1 MANYKEEKAPLPTTV
16 TNFRD
21 VASHVQNMKSGMLF
35 RSGQIDDAS
44 REDLDILREHY
55 HIRSVIDLRGMRPWP
70 LVSTAEVPGNS
81 ITDHAMQYPD
91 KIASTSV
98 LGLRL
103 HYIDLCGPQFGQYMM
118 NQMGFWE
125 RTKGIAHVAFSPTNG
140 IARWKKLQGAKLS
153 QDRLT
158 IPITV
163 IDRSLSQIKAVFK
176 VLADPSSYPILIVN
190 KYGSEMVSLIVTLVC
205 FLLHSDMQ
213 DMHHDY
219 MRTYQETAGVRQE
232 RLKDIRDS
240 GMTDDHIDPYLPF
253 VNTIERHVREKHG
266 GIEQYLLTVGLDQL
280 EIHTIKNTLLSASAL
295 SEKQG
300 FLLALSLEVV
310 RLRAH
315 RIASIKSGSSEAKAI
330 ASVNIRQ
337 PSILATNIVTR
348 PKFEA
353 DLHVDKRMA
362 LGILEPRAKKVP
374 GTANVFDQ
382 EWKRDPTLKRDR
394 TGNIILVPQPSEDP
408 NDPLNWPLWQRDL
421 MLLLLCVVSAIAT
434 TASPLVAANSV
445 VLAVVFRVKFEDAA
459 LLTAYHLC
467 GVGVASWLFVPL
479 ARVWGKRHV
488 FLFGALLMVISSAWG
503 GSTGKNLDYKS
514 LVWARIFQGIA
525 LAPFESLVND
535 VVGDLYFVHERGF
548 RMAFTNVC
556 LFGAAFL
563 TPVCVGFI
571 TSNDSLGWQWSFYFL
586 SIFMGAGFVLLFLFL
601 PETAYQRPRYLQIDV
616 NVGPVPFHD
625 SVPAPPKHS
634 FLHQLAPFSGRKTD
648 ESFLKL
654 LLRPFPLFLQPAVA
668 WGCLMQGVIIG
679 WTVIVGVI
687 LAMIFLGPPLFF
699 TEEEAGKM
707 YTAAFIGSMIG
718 LVLAGFYTEYVTR
731 ILIVRN
737 GGQYEPEFRIALVI
751 PTLVFSGIGLY
762 GFGIAASDIEK
773 YGWLVVEVF
782 LASITISMVMGATAS
797 AQYLLDAHRDIA
809 IETFTCLIIFKNLFS
824 FVLAYY
830 AYQWVLERG
839 FERMFVIFGSIE
851 VGICLSSIPILR

>member
-1 MANYKEEKAPLPTTV
+1 
-16 TNFRD
+16 
-21 VASHVQNMKSGMLF
+21 
-35 RSGQIDDAS
+35 
-44 REDLDILREHY
+44 
-55 HIRSVIDLRGMRPWP
+55 
-70 LVSTAEVPGNS
+70 
-81 ITDHAMQYPD
+81 
-91 KIASTSV
+91 
-98 LGLRL
+98 
-103 HYIDLCGPQFGQYMM
+103 
-118 NQMGFWE
+118 
-125 RTKGIAHVAFSPTNG
+125 
-140 IARWKKLQGAKLS
+140 
-153 QDRLT
+153 
-158 IPITV
+158 
-163 IDRSLSQIKAVFK
+163 
-176 VLADPSSYPILIVN
+176 
-190 KYGSEMVSLIVTLVC
+190 
-205 FLLHSDMQ
+205 
-213 DMHHDY
+213 
-219 MRTYQETAGVRQE
+219 
-232 RLKDIRDS
+232 
-240 GMTDDHIDPYLPF
+240 
-253 VNTIERHVREKHG
+253 
-266 GIEQYLLTVGLDQL
+266 
-280 EIHTIKNTLLSASAL
+280 
-295 SEKQG
+295 
-300 FLLALSLEVV
+300 
-310 RLRAH
+310 
-315 RIASIKSGSSEAKAI
+315 
-330 ASVNIRQ
+330 
-337 PSILATNIVTR
+337 
-348 PKFEA
+348 
-353 DLHVDKRMA
+353 MA

-374 GTANVFDQ
+374 GTADVFDQ
-382 EWKRDPTLKRDR
+382 EWKRDPTLKRDK

-421 MLLLLCVVSAIAT
+421 MLLLLCAVSAIAT

-445 VLAVVFRVKFEDAA
+445 VLAVVFRVKFQDAA

-488 FLFGALLMVISSAWG
+488 FLFGALLM
-503 GSTGKNLDYKS
+503 KNLNYKS

-563 TPVCVGFI
+563 TPVCIGFI
-571 TSNDSLGWQWSFYFL
+571 TSSDSLGWQWSFYFL

-625 SVPAPPKHS
+625 PVPAPPKRS
-634 FLHQLAPFSGRKTD
+634 FLHRLAPFSGRKTD

-654 LLRPFPLFLQPAVA
+654 LFRPFPLFLQPAVA

-687 LAMIFLGPPLFF
+687 LALIFLGPPLFF

-751 PTLVFSGIGLY
+751 PTLIFSGIGLY

-851 VGICLSSIPILR
+851 VGICLLSIPMYVFGKRNREFFYRHDILKLARLR